1 MKIFLSYSSSDTVD
15 YKIEEIVEFLEFQD
29 DIKRVYYWARDTKG
43 GESFDDYMRNNIK
56 ISDLVVV
63 LFTDN
68 SKGSVPVL
76 EEIGMAKAF
85 QKRIMP
91 VFERVENIVAD
102 IQSSRGV
109 RFIPNFRMF
118 CEDLYNKITGKKAKF
133 KETNPILEFR
143 DEMHKT
149 FKFNKSSYVEPELR
163 DVTEVYKEEE
173 KSEKKLPLISYRIFK
188 FILFDPI
195 NRGSLNVVTAPPH
208 SGKTIFLF
216 SLKHDILHQEPLASY
231 IPFFIDAEKLKDD
244 SRDLFHQFYDYL
256 LPDTRDRYLENFEM
270 FIKSGKAVILLDGLS
285 KNTNPEGLL
294 EKLHNFVLSN
304 NARIIITCRPVI
316 HDLIRKSPDIK
327 EKAHLYRL
335 DSFKSSSLYEWV
347 VLNKN
352 NYEQTRQH
360 QARTI
365 YLILKEKVKQ
375 KEEKGE
381 RVVLPSLMQEFSM

>member
-15 YKIEEIVEFLEFQD
+15 YRIEEIVNFLEFQD

-43 GESFDDYMRNNIK
+43 GEAFDDYMRNNIK

-91 VFERVENIVAD
+91 VFEKVENIVAD

-118 CEDLYNKITGKKAKF
+118 CEDLYHKITGKKAKF
-133 KETNPILEFR
+133 KESNPILEFR
-143 DEMHKT
+143 NDMCKT

-163 DVTEVYKEEE
+163 DVTEIYKEEE

-244 SRDLFHQFYDYL
+244 SRDLFHRFYDYL
-256 LPDTRDRYLENFEM
+256 LPDTNDRYLENFEM

-285 KNTNPEGLL
+285 KNTNPEELL
-294 EKLHNFVLSN
+294 EKLHSFVLSN

-316 HDLIRKSPDIK
+316 HDLIRNSPDIK
-327 EKAHLYRL
+327 KKAHLYRL
-335 DSFKSSSLYEWV
+335 NSFKSSSLYEWV

-352 NYEQTRQH
+352 DYEQTRQH

-381 RVVLPSLMQEFSM
+381 RVVLPSLMQEFSV

>member
-1 MKIFLSYSSSDTVD
+1 MKIFLSYSSTDTAD
-15 YKIEEIVEFLEFQD
+15 FKIEKIVEFLEFQV

-43 GESFDDYMRNNIK
+43 GETFDDYMRNNIK

-63 LFTDN
+63 IFTEN
-68 SKGSVPVL
+68 SKDSVPVL

-85 QKRIMP
+85 QKKIMP
-91 VFERVENIVAD
+91 VFEKVENIVAD

-109 RFIPNFRMF
+109 RFISNFRMF
-118 CEDLYNKITGKKAKF
+118 CEDLYHKITGKKAKF
-133 KETNPILEFR
+133 KESNPILEFR
-143 DEMHKT
+143 NEMHKT

-163 DVTEVYKEEE
+163 DVTETYKEED
-173 KSEKKLPLISYRIFK
+173 KSEKKLPLISYRIFE

-195 NRGSLNVVTAPPH
+195 NRGSLNVITAPPH

-216 SLKHDILHQEPLASY
+216 SLKHDILHQELLSNY
-231 IPFFIDAEKLKDD
+231 IPFFIDAEKLIDD
-244 SRDLFHQFYDYL
+244 SRDLFHRFYDYL
-256 LPDTRDRYLENFEM
+256 LPDTDDRYLENFEM

-285 KNTNPEGLL
+285 KNTNPEELL
-294 EKLHNFVLSN
+294 EKLHKFVLSN
-304 NARIIITCRPVI
+304 NARLIITCRPVI
-316 HDLIRKSPDIK
+316 HDLIRGSPDIE
-327 EKAHLYRL
+327 EKVHLYML
-335 DSFKSSSLYEWV
+335 NSFKSSSLFEWV

-352 NYEQTRQH
+352 NYEQTRLH

-365 YLILKEKVKQ
+365 YLILKERVKQ

>member
-1 MKIFLSYSSSDTVD
+1 
-15 YKIEEIVEFLEFQD
+15 
-29 DIKRVYYWARDTKG
+29 
-43 GESFDDYMRNNIK
+43 
-56 ISDLVVV
+56 
-63 LFTDN
+63 
-68 SKGSVPVL
+68 
-76 EEIGMAKAF
+76 
-85 QKRIMP
+85 
-91 VFERVENIVAD
+91 
-102 IQSSRGV
+102 
-109 RFIPNFRMF
+109 FIPNFRMF

-133 KETNPILEFR
+133 KESNPILEFR
-143 DEMHKT
+143 DEMKKK
-149 FKFNKSSYVEPELR
+149 FKFNKSFYVEPELR

-244 SRDLFHQFYDYL
+244 SRDLFHLFYDYL
-256 LPDTRDRYLENFEM
+256 LPDTNDRYLENFEM

-285 KNTNPEGLL
+285 KNKNPEELL
-294 EKLHNFVLSN
+294 EKLHNFVLLN

-316 HDLIRKSPDIK
+316 HELIRKSPEIK

-352 NYEQTRQH
+352 NYEQTRLH
-360 QARTI
+360 HARTI

-381 RVVLPSLMQEFSM
+381 KVVLPSLMQEFSM

>member
-15 YKIEEIVEFLEFQD
+15 YKIEEIVNFLEFQD

-43 GESFDDYMRNNIK
+43 GEAFDDYMRNNIK

-68 SKGSVPVL
+68 SKSSVPVL

-85 QKRIMP
+85 QKSIMP
-91 VFERVENIVAD
+91 VFENIENIVAD

-118 CEDLYNKITGKKAKF
+118 CEDLYHKITGKKAKF
-133 KETNPILEFR
+133 KESNPILEFR
-143 DEMHKT
+143 NEMCKT

-163 DVTEVYKEEE
+163 DVTEIYKEEE

-188 FILFDPI
+188 FVLFDPI

-216 SLKHDILHQEPLASY
+216 SLKHDILHQEPLASF
-231 IPFFIDAEKLKDD
+231 IPFFIDAEILKDD
-244 SRDLFHQFYDYL
+244 SRDLLHRVYDYL
-256 LPDTRDRYLENFEM
+256 LPNTKDRYLENFEM
-270 FIKSGKAVILLDGLS
+270 VIKSGKAVILLDGLS
-285 KNTNPEGLL
+285 KNTNPEKLL

-316 HDLIRKSPDIK
+316 HELIRESPEIR
-327 EKAHLYRL
+327 EKAHLYKL
-335 DSFKSSSLYEWV
+335 NSFKSSSLYEWV

-352 NYEQTRQH
+352 NYEQTRLH

-365 YLILKEKVKQ
+365 YLILKQKVKQ

-381 RVVLPSLMQEFSM
+381 RVVLPSLMQEFSI

>member
-1 MKIFLSYSSSDTVD
+1 
-15 YKIEEIVEFLEFQD
+15 
-29 DIKRVYYWARDTKG
+29 
-43 GESFDDYMRNNIK
+43 
-56 ISDLVVV
+56 
-63 LFTDN
+63 
-68 SKGSVPVL
+68 
-76 EEIGMAKAF
+76 
-85 QKRIMP
+85 
-91 VFERVENIVAD
+91 
-102 IQSSRGV
+102 
-109 RFIPNFRMF
+109 MF

>member
-1 MKIFLSYSSSDTVD
+1 MKIFLSYSSIDTVD
-15 YKIEEIVEFLEFQD
+15 FKIEELVEFLEFQD

-43 GESFDDYMRNNIK
+43 GEAFDDYMRNNIK
-56 ISDLVVV
+56 VSDLVVV

-91 VFERVENIVAD
+91 VFEKVENIVAD

-118 CEDLYNKITGKKAKF
+118 CEDLYHKITGKKAKCR
-133 KETNPILEFR
+133 ESNSILEFR
-143 DEMHKT
+143 EEMHKT

-163 DVTEVYKEEE
+163 DVTEIYKEEE

-195 NRGSLNVVTAPPH
+195 NRGSLNVVTAPPR

-216 SLKHDILHQEPLASY
+216 SLKHDILHQEPLVSY

-244 SRDLFHQFYDYL
+244 SRDLFHRFYDYL
-256 LPDTRDRYLENFEM
+256 LPDTNDRYLENFEM

-285 KNTNPEGLL
+285 KNTNSEELL

-316 HDLIRKSPDIK
+316 HDLIRNSPDIK
-327 EKAHLYRL
+327 KKAHLYRL
-335 DSFKSSSLYEWV
+335 NSFKSSSLYEWV

-352 NYEQTRQH
+352 DYEQTRQH

-381 RVVLPSLMQEFSM
+381 RVVLPSLMQEFSI